1 MDNRAITDNTATMAT
16 DKNNGVCAKERRHRC
31 FIDASGE
38 DVVSYHQRKDGD
50 AMKLTLIR
58 HGITHGNKYG
68 LYYGTTD
75 LPLLEEGVEELRERR
90 LGYIY
95 PTAPRY
101 YTSPLQRTQ
110 QTLRQLYGAVDFTVV
125 DGLREMNFGVFE
137 MRTVEDLRQDEA
149 FVAWSRRMS
158 TDRCP
163 EGESFADVQRRALVA
178 IDPILHGGE
187 DAVCVIHGGVIA
199 CLMTKWFPGPRFES
213 WMPHPGTGWQVTV
226 EDGKAVDYREAP
238 FVPVV

>member
-1 MDNRAITDNTATMAT
+1 
-16 DKNNGVCAKERRHRC
+16 
-31 FIDASGE
+31 
-38 DVVSYHQRKDGD
+38 
-50 AMKLTLIR
+50 MKLTLIR

-68 LYYGTTD
+68 LYYGATD
-75 LPLLEEGVEELRERR
+75 LPLLEEGIAELRERK
-90 LGYIY
+90 LSHIY

-110 QTLRQLYGAVDFTVV
+110 QTLHEIYGDVPFTVV
-125 DGLREMNFGVFE
+125 DGFREMNFGVFE
-137 MRTVEDLRQDEA
+137 MRTVEDLKQDEA

-163 EGESFADVQRRALVA
+163 GGESFVDVQRRALEAVA
-178 IDPILHGGE
+178 PILASDE

-199 CLMTKWFPGPRFES
+199 CLMFYWFPGKAFDD
-213 WMPHPGTGWQVTV
+213 WMLHPGTGWYITV
-226 EDGKAVDYREAP
+226 EDGKPVSYVPAP

>member
-1 MDNRAITDNTATMAT
+1 
-16 DKNNGVCAKERRHRC
+16 
-31 FIDASGE
+31 
-38 DVVSYHQRKDGD
+38 
-50 AMKLTLIR
+50 MKLTLIR

-68 LYYGTTD
+68 LYYGATD
-75 LPLLEEGVEELRERR
+75 LPLLEEGIAELRERR
-90 LGYIY
+90 LGSIY
-95 PTAPRY
+95 PEAKRY

-125 DGLREMNFGVFE
+125 DGLREMNFGAFE

-178 IDPILHGGE
+178 IDPILRGGE

-226 EDGKAVDYREAP
+226 EDGKVVDYREAP